1 VPAPGKSQATAVAYG
16 SRAVDRADMALQ
28 NVRADESPTTLWH
41 SICIEN
47 RLQLDMP
54 MAAAAQVLRGAG
66 MRNME
71 TVPNLAGLLLKD
83 GRSLWLVT
91 TRETAELTH
100 CEVLSI

>member
-1 VPAPGKSQATAVAYG
+1 
-16 SRAVDRADMALQ
+16 
-28 NVRADESPTTLWH
+28 
-41 SICIEN
+41 
-47 RLQLDMP
+47 MP